1 MAELYWPGEQ
11 PVGRYIRSGP
21 AGPDSPLI
29 EIIGVVGNIRRES
42 VYVPPEPELY
52 FAATQDVTPNAS
64 FSVRHAGDASALV
77 AGLRNRLGS
86 LDGTLPLANVT
97 QLRDVVNTTLFRP
110 RFLATLFSGFAV
122 MALVLAGIGIYG
134 VTAFVVAEQSRELG
148 IRRALGATAG
158 QVRREVMLRGMLPV
172 VAGVGVGLALAVA
185 LSGAVRSMLY
195 GVSPTDP
202 ITLVSV
208 LGVALGAGL
217 LGCLAPA
224 SRATRIEPVVALC
237 EG

>member
-1 MAELYWPGEQ
+1 
-11 PVGRYIRSGP
+11 
-21 AGPDSPLI
+21 
-29 EIIGVVGNIRRES
+29 
-42 VYVPPEPELY
+42 
-52 FAATQDVTPNAS
+52 
-64 FSVRHAGDASALV
+64 
-77 AGLRNRLGS
+77 LGS

-224 SRATRIEPVVALC
+224 SRATRIEPVVALR

>member
-1 MAELYWPGEQ
+1 
-11 PVGRYIRSGP
+11 
-21 AGPDSPLI
+21 
-29 EIIGVVGNIRRES
+29 VVGNIRRES

-52 FAATQDVTPNAS
+52 FAATQDISSNAS
-64 FSVRHAGDASALV
+64 FIVRTSGEASALV
-77 AGLRNRLGS
+77 AGLRNRLRA
-86 LDGTLPLANVT
+86 LDATLPLANVT
-97 QLRDVVNTTLFRP
+97 ELRDVVNNTLFRP
-110 RFLATLFSGFAV
+110 RFLATLFSGFAI

-158 QVRREVMLRGMLPV
+158 QVRREVLLRGMLPV
-172 VAGVGVGLALAVA
+172 VAGIGAGLALAVA

-202 ITLVSV
+202 ITLTSV

-224 SRATRIEPVVALC
+224 WRATRIEPVQALR